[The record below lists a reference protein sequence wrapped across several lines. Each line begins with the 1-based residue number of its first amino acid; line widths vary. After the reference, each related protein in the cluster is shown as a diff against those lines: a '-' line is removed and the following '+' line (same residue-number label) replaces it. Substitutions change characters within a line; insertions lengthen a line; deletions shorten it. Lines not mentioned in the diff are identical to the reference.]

1 MMRFNGYRIGNTTIG
16 ITQMSDRKRPC
27 LYVMK
32 GNTLYPVA
40 YFTKYEFAEMFAE
53 ELDRF
58 LLHGERKEDDER

>member
-1 MMRFNGYRIGNTTIG
+1 MGFSGYRIGNTTIG
-16 ITQMSDRKRPC
+16 ITQMPDRKRPC

-40 YFTKYEFAEMFAE
+40 YFTKEEYAEMFAR

-58 LLHGERKEDDER
+58 ICVLEQAEGSEE

>member
-1 MMRFNGYRIGNTTIG
+1 MMGFSGYRIGNTMIG
-16 ITQMSDRKRPC
+16 ITQIPDRKRPC

-40 YFTKYEFAEMFAE
+40 YFTKHEFAKMFAE

-58 LLHGERKEDDER
+58 LLHGERKNDD

>member
-1 MMRFNGYRIGNTTIG
+1 MGFNGYRIGNTTIG
-16 ITQMSDRKRPC
+16 ITQMPDRKRPC

-40 YFTKYEFAEMFAE
+40 YFIKAGYAEMFSE

-58 LLHGERKEDDER
+58 IYVLEQGAREEE

>member
-1 MMRFNGYRIGNTTIG
+1 MMGFNGYRIGNTTIG
-16 ITQMSDRKRPC
+16 ITQIPDRKRPC

-58 LLHGERKEDDER
+58 LLHGERKSDDER

>member
-1 MMRFNGYRIGNTTIG
+1 MTFNGYRIGNTTIG
-16 ITQMSDRKRPC
+16 ITQMPDRTRPC

-40 YFTKYEFAEMFAE
+40 YFTKVEYAEMFAE

-58 LLHGERKEDDER
+58 LFHGERSEE

>member
-1 MMRFNGYRIGNTTIG
+1 
-16 ITQMSDRKRPC
+16 
-27 LYVMK
+27 MK

-58 LLHGERKEDDER
+58 LLHGERKTDDTMD

>member
-1 MMRFNGYRIGNTTIG
+1 MMRFSGYRIGNTTIG
-16 ITQMSDRKRPC
+16 ITQMPDRKRPC

-58 LLHGERKEDDER
+58 LLHGERKEE

>member
-1 MMRFNGYRIGNTTIG
+1 MGFSGYRIGNTTIG
-16 ITQMSDRKRPC
+16 ITQMPDRKRPC

-58 LLHGERKEDDER
+58 IETKEVDQNER